1 MSAIARHLPQV
12 VRLTANL
19 KVELAMSPLVAP
31 LLTAVATA
39 LVGWGGGWT
48 PALQDQSAVLAFA
61 GSVASIA
68 ATMLG
73 FMLAAL
79 AVLASI
85 SNTTLVE
92 RMRKT
97 GHYDDLLHTIFFGC
111 LLFLFIA
118 LCGFAL
124 LFGMPP
130 YQPFLVML
138 LGLHAAA
145 LVSLF
150 DIGRKFRLVLVN
162 LR

>member
-1 MSAIARHLPQV
+1 MNAIAQPLPPAIVQA
-12 VRLTANL
+12 RNQ
-19 KVELAMSPLVAP
+19 KIELAMSPLLVPSLAGLAVALAGWRLGWAP
-31 LLTAVATA
+31 VLPDQTAV
-39 LVGWGGGWT
+39 LG
-48 PALQDQSAVLAFA
+48 FA

-85 SNTTLVE
+85 SSTALVE
-92 RMRKT
+92 RMKKT

-111 LLFLFIA
+111 VLFLAIA

-124 LFGMPP
+124 LFGAPP
-130 YQPFLVML
+130 LPWLLAVL

-145 LVSLF
+145 LASLA
-150 DIGRKFRLVLVN
+150 DIGRKFRLVLAN